1 MNRDEVILAKKMAA
15 QRKVITCRV
24 RAGSTD
30 ILFVQKF
37 KHIFFQ
43 ICQKSMYFHCIS
55 NAFNRESFINKS
67 HTVTL
72 YHFYH
77 SISLIVFKQGRLFL
91 EKQHQ
96 IIWYYLMIIC
106 QMTTTKKIR
115 NTSILFRIR
124 KNLQLNGRISDFLLR
139 CPLTYYH

>member
-1 MNRDEVILAKKMAA
+1 MNRDEVILAKKMAI

-30 ILFVQKF
+30 ILFFQKF
-37 KHIFFQ
+37 NFFFQ
-43 ICQKSMYFHCIS
+43 ICQKSMYFHCTS

-67 HTVTL
+67 LTVTL

-96 IIWYYLMIIC
+96 II
-106 QMTTTKKIR
+106 
-115 NTSILFRIR
+115 
-124 KNLQLNGRISDFLLR
+124 
-139 CPLTYYH
+139 